1 MNLNIALKMVQAG
14 KKVYYKTKYQELVL
28 IDNEL
33 HVKNTST
40 GYIMRVR
47 SKNGL
52 INIRRNKLF
61 EGV

>member
-1 MNLNIALKMVQAG
+1 MVQAG
-14 KKVYYKTKYQELVL
+14 KKVYYKTKYQELIL

-33 HVKNTST
+33 HVQNTST

-47 SKNGL
+47 STNGL

-61 EGV
+61 EG